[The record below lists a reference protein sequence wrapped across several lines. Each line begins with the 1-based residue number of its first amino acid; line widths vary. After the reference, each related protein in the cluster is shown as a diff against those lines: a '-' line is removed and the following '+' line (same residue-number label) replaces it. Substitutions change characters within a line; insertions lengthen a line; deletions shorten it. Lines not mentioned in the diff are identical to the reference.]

1 MTYLAGEAPVWQ
13 ERHRALAVGL
23 AAAFLGNGGQESG
36 TLLQLSAEK
45 ASAANLK
52 PVLLEM
58 KTQVIAGL
66 KQHTSEPKQQDN
78 GLLICKWQ
86 GPCVNSWGGG

>member
-1 MTYLAGEAPVWQ
+1 MAGAPQ
-13 ERHRALAVGL
+13 GSCSGPGSGL
-23 AAAFLGNGGQESG
+23 PGQMDGQESG

-58 KTQVIAGL
+58 KTQV
-66 KQHTSEPKQQDN
+66 
-78 GLLICKWQ
+78 
-86 GPCVNSWGGG
+86 NSWPQTLHT